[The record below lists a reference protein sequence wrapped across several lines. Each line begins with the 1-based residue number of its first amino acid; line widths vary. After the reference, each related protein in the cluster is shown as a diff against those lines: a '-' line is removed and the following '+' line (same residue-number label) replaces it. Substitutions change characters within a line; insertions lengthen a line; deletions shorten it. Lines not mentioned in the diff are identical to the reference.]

1 MSKRYVLNPETGR
14 LVDAEGCAGL
24 KIINQSIKQKK
35 QVKYQSTKSN
45 NTCKEGEKKVL
56 RTINGEKTRICV
68 PQTTLRTKCPKGE
81 IKHQGKCIKKQ
92 EKPNKTRGRPK
103 NNCKEGEKKVLR
115 TINGEKTRICVP
127 QTTLRAKCPKG
138 EIKHQ
143 GKCIKKQ
150 DKPASTRKPGR
161 PKKTK
166 PVAQQTKTQQPKKT
180 QTQTPKK
187 TQLVGKDDV
196 MQIKKEIQAY
206 YDAIARRYIFD
217 REEPSSDFRYVSE
230 IYIDVNRLK
239 QMNTFIKISGLS
251 QEELKQTDRKVM
263 VKYRYDESAYDELRN
278 RYDYNPL
285 DYSIKMFDTIID
297 NKSFPKDPTVKDDL
311 KNYIREATKTI
322 KGKVAS

>member
-56 RTINGEKTRICV
+56 RKI
-68 PQTTLRTKCPKGE
+68 Q
-81 IKHQGKCIKKQ
+81 
-92 EKPNKTRGRPK
+92 
-103 NNCKEGEKKVLR
+103 GEKK
-115 TINGEKTRICVP
+115 RICVP

-138 EIKHQ
+138 EIKHE

-150 DKPASTRKPGR
+150 DKPKGTRGR
-161 PKKTK
+161 PKTAK
-166 PVAQQTKTQQPKKT
+166 PVVQQTKTPQPKKT
-180 QTQTPKK
+180 QMQTPKK

-206 YDAIARRYIFD
+206 YDAIARRYIRDAEDPNPF
-217 REEPSSDFRYVSE
+217 EGRYMYISE
-230 IYIDVNRLK
+230 IYIDEDYLK
-239 QMNTFIKISGLS
+239 QMKTFIKISGLS
-251 QEELKQTDRKVM
+251 QEELKQIDRKVM
-263 VKYRYDESAYDELRN
+263 AKYRFDESSYDDYRN

-285 DYSIKMFDTIID
+285 DYSIKMFDMIID

-311 KNYIREATKTI
+311 KKYIREATKTI